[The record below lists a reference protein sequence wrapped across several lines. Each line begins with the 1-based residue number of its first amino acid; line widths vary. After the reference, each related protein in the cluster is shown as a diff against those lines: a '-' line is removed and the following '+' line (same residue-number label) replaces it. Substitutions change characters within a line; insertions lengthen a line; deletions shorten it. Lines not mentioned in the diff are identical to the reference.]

1 MIVLHQANLTKQQ
14 HRKRVAIALEKVIIS
29 EDVQDTRLNRPLTKK
44 MNTWNND
51 ILYTRSSAMWL
62 NSLNSVI
69 LIVALKINNDLAC
82 INFFY

>member
-1 MIVLHQANLTKQQ
+1 MLHQANPTKQR
-14 HRKRVAIALEKVIIS
+14 HRKRVAIAPEKVIIS
-29 EDVQDTRLNRPLTKK
+29 GDVQNTKLNRPLTKK

-69 LIVALKINNDLAC
+69 LVALKINNDLAC